1 MNLIKLSWKNLIH
14 KPGSMILSLVLFALG
29 VGLISFL
36 LLLDHQ
42 LQDKFEKNLA
52 GIDLVVGAKGSPL
65 QLILNSMYHIDAPTG
80 NIELEDAKPFL
91 NPKNPLIEQAVPLSL
106 GDSYRTYRIVGTT
119 HEFFDLYNAEI
130 AKGDMWSEDFEVNI
144 GATVANKLDL
154 DIGDTFKSTHGFIAD
169 DQMEHDHEQN
179 FEVVGILEP
188 TGSVVDQL
196 ILTNNATY
204 WHVHEKEGTAGELAD
219 SSHHNHDHDHE
230 HDGHTH
236 HSHEKQSIKES
247 ADLLK
252 AGDDK
257 EITSLLLTFKGRNYQ
272 SLNLAR
278 NINENTDMQAASPA
292 IEINRLFSLMDT
304 GEKML
309 RVLAIAIILVSG
321 LSVFISLFSKMRS
334 RRYEL
339 AFMRVKG
346 ATRGQLFMMIILEGL
361 IIASLGTLIGL
372 LLAHLSMYFL
382 SGTMEANYRYTFT
395 AFEFLISELWVILVA
410 LLIGVVASVIP
421 AMQAANTDIS
431 DTLAK

>member
-1 MNLIKLSWKNLIH
+1 
-14 KPGSMILSLVLFALG
+14 
-29 VGLISFL
+29 
-36 LLLDHQ
+36 
-42 LQDKFEKNLA
+42 
-52 GIDLVVGAKGSPL
+52 
-65 QLILNSMYHIDAPTG
+65 
-80 NIELEDAKPFL
+80 
-91 NPKNPLIEQAVPLSL
+91 
-106 GDSYRTYRIVGTT
+106 
-119 HEFFDLYNAEI
+119 
-130 AKGDMWSEDFEVNI
+130 
-144 GATVANKLDL
+144 
-154 DIGDTFKSTHGFIAD
+154 
-169 DQMEHDHEQN
+169 
-179 FEVVGILEP
+179 
-188 TGSVVDQL
+188 
-196 ILTNNATY
+196 
-204 WHVHEKEGTAGELAD
+204 
-219 SSHHNHDHDHE
+219 
-230 HDGHTH
+230 
-236 HSHEKQSIKES
+236 
-247 ADLLK
+247 
-252 AGDDK
+252 
-257 EITSLLLTFKGRNYQ
+257 
-272 SLNLAR
+272 
-278 NINENTDMQAASPA
+278 MQAASPA